1 MLNPPP
7 DLILHPPKRLGH
19 LPLIA
24 DVLRRSGIIDVIDAV
39 CGADPRMRV
48 SHGECATFVLLGVF
62 AGEHGLWRL
71 TERLDPYDLATIMH
85 DPGFDVREFHD
96 VRLGRMLDAIYHAG
110 PDRLMSAIALPV
122 IRWAE
127 LDLTTWHFDTTS
139 LSFHGGYEEDMDPD
153 WSPELQPTL
162 DAQAVPER
170 KPRRNDVVD
179 GDGRES
185 PRVVRGYA
193 KNKRFDLKQV
203 LFGMVVA
210 GDGGVPLYG
219 RAMDG
224 NASDITAACAFME
237 HLRTQVGDPRTQCFV
252 ADSKGWAPRTLE
264 PVRLHG
270 LRILSRLPRS
280 TGLAQR
286 AVAEFDI
293 ESAPCR
299 LRTYHPDR
307 RRWSWVAYQG
317 SDATYAYHVE
327 EVVLDDAGKPVVDA
341 EGSPRMQRIQREL
354 PVRLVVCY
362 SSELYRQKAE
372 TLGTIAKREDVRV
385 ARLCA
390 RFAKRS
396 WATKEQAEAQL
407 QRLQADR
414 PFLTCTLIGRVIERS
429 RPVRRQKR
437 GRPRTGDTAPEPE
450 LRYAIE
456 VTRQSIDPGE
466 QAARLRRAATY
477 VIVRSRQEGWH
488 CTDEDMLDYYAR
500 QWRCEAGFAWLKSQA
515 AINPM
520 FVQSPRRITAL
531 CFLYC
536 IALMVH
542 TLIQRNVR
550 RHLVRTGQTLPY
562 HRNKPS
568 NNITARFFYEL
579 YRKVTTQTVCHDGRC
594 DKRIHGMDQWT
605 TLGLTALGA
614 SPAAYRP
621 VLEQPR

>member
-1 MLNPPP
+1 MRTTP
-7 DLILHPPKRLGH
+7 DDLVLHPPKRLGH

-24 DVLRRSGIIDVIDAV
+24 DVLRSSGILDVIDAV
-39 CGADPRMRV
+39 CGVDPRMRV
-48 SHGECATFVLLGVF
+48 SHGECAAFVLLGVF

-71 TERLDPYDLATIMH
+71 TERLDPYDLATVMD
-85 DPGFDVREFHD
+85 DPGFDIREFHD
-96 VRLGRMLDAIYHAG
+96 VRCGRMLDAIYHAG
-110 PDRLMSAIALPV
+110 PDRLMSAIALGV
-122 IRWAE
+122 VRWAE
-127 LDLTTWHFDTTS
+127 LDLETLHFDTTS
-139 LSFHGGYEEDMDPD
+139 LSFHGAYEEDMDPA
-153 WSPELQPTL
+153 WSPELEPTL

-170 KPRRNDVVD
+170 APRVNDVAD

-219 RAMDG
+219 RSLDG
-224 NASDITAACAFME
+224 NASDVTAACAFME

-252 ADSKGWAPRTLE
+252 ADSKGWAARTLE
-264 PVRLHG
+264 PVRRHG

-280 TGLAQR
+280 TGLAQQ
-286 AVAEFDI
+286 AVAAF
-293 ESAPCR
+293 AVHNAVCR
-299 LRTYHPDR
+299 LRTYHGDR
-307 RRWSWVAYQG
+307 RRWSWVAHQG
-317 SDATYAYHVE
+317 SDATYVYHVDE
-327 EVVLDDAGKPVVDA
+327 AVLDDAGKPVVDA
-341 EGSPRMQRIQREL
+341 DGSPRLRRIVREL

-372 TLGTIAKREDVRV
+372 TLGTIAKREGVRV

-390 RFAKRS
+390 RYAKRT
-396 WATKEQAEAQL
+396 WATSAQADAHL
-407 QRLQADR
+407 QRLQTGP
-414 PFLTCTLIGRVIERS
+414 PFLTCTIAGRVVERS
-429 RPVRRQKR
+429 RPRRRPTR
-437 GRPRTGDTAPEPE
+437 GRPRAGDPTPEPE
-450 LRYAIE
+450 LRYVIE
-456 VTRQSIDPGE
+456 LTRQHLDPGE
-466 QAARLRRAATY
+466 QADRLRRAATY
-477 VIVRSRQEGWH
+477 VIIRSRQDGWH
-488 CTDEDMLDYYAR
+488 CSDDDMLDYYAR

-520 FVQSPRRITAL
+520 FVQSPRRIAAL

-550 RHLVRTGQTLPY
+550 RHLIRTGQTLPY

-568 NNITARFFYEL
+568 TNITARFFYEL
-579 YRKVTTQTVCHDGRC
+579 YRNVTTQTLTIGDRC

-621 VLEQPR
+621 VLERPR